1 MQLVAPRKQCWR
13 TYQPSKTARLLGD
26 KNINEPYT
34 FFVKFRV
41 FKWKRIPS
49 KPFGTYKL
57 WMGHWDL
64 NTGSEYGTKRE
75 TRCLP
80 TDAPAQL
87 LNLTYVAAREN
98 CFNLCRLAS
107 KTKQISVL
115 CVTLHFHANV
125 QFQVLSVSEFPYVRG
140 RVRSSWSCR

>member
-1 MQLVAPRKQCWR
+1 MKENSFETIRYIQTLNGTVGFEYR
-13 TYQPSKTARLLGD
+13 
-26 KNINEPYT
+26 
-34 FFVKFRV
+34 VK
-41 FKWKRIPS
+41 
-49 KPFGTYKL
+49 
-57 WMGHWDL
+57 
-64 NTGSEYGTKRE
+64 YGTKRE